1 MGRTL
6 LNSFHEVTITLTAK
20 LDKDSMKTGNYRLI
34 SLMNLD
40 AKILNRVLANNGAPG
55 WLRQKSIELLIS
67 GS

>member
-40 AKILNRVLANNGAPG
+40 AKILNRVLANRIQQHMTN
-55 WLRQKSIELLIS
+55 WDLVLEC
-67 GS
+67 